1 MTAVGT
7 ALEVLRVA
15 LVSCE
20 PAHRQHSVSLSLL
33 ASWRLQ
39 MLQHPGTRNFL
50 RCSCRRG
57 APVQGPGRA
66 VSAHRDG
73 CVASPFAASA
83 ATRSAAARSASSLT
97 LSDSDSEPLDS
108 PAELR
113 GSGRRGRGRRGG
125 RCRWHRGSLGLH
137 NRARKVTEAHWQ
149 ARAFR
154 VPKRREVPYAKNKN
168 SSRTWAL
175 VLPWNPSWVRVM
187 TSMLT
192 GRLTVVTQSDSHGD
206 CNLTSEALCMAT
218 PEDMP

>member
-7 ALEVLRVA
+7 RGAECAGASEARSSTRLAKHL
-15 LVSCE
+15 L
-20 PAHRQHSVSLSLL
+20 SLSLL
-33 ASWRLQ
+33 SCGAAPAASYRHVRPAQ
-39 MLQHPGTRNFL
+39 RSG
-50 RCSCRRG
+50 S
-57 APVQGPGRA
+57 GPWPSRERP
-66 VSAHRDG
+66 RDG